1 MDTATNHPETLPWPY
16 ANAAALAYAEE
27 HKLTPEPWPS
37 LRKQIAD
44 LPEPPAFA
52 LHAVRVF
59 QAFWPQYADACRAVL
74 AKAVA
79 APLAVTDDESMLHV
93 YCGFLLAEHRDS
105 QCFDIAQQLVQ
116 LSEDACEAL
125 IGYEWPDTMEGWLAS
140 FCAEHE
146 SRREW
151 LIEQAFDVRLS
162 NTMRLCVM
170 TALMRFVSG
179 GILPASKMRALI
191 FALID
196 TVVAR
201 LPSGVNHPAPH
212 DDYMAD
218 STFIGLLICLFDDFE
233 RDDDDA
239 SLARIKLLFD
249 AGHVDTEVLDWTE
262 LEAHGLHSY
271 RAPPALLGCTVVEFG
286 WWACFNPS
294 ERQKDWIDDEGGD
307 ADADE
312 ALLAQVRALRRHP
325 GYIDAF
331 EADHPF
337 VRDTPKVGRNEPCP
351 CGSGKKFKKCCGA

>member
-1 MDTATNHPETLPWPY
+1 M
-16 ANAAALAYAEE
+16 
-27 HKLTPEPWPS
+27 
-37 LRKQIAD
+37 
-44 LPEPPAFA
+44 
-52 LHAVRVF
+52 
-59 QAFWPQYADACRAVL
+59 
-74 AKAVA
+74 
-79 APLAVTDDESMLHV
+79 
-93 YCGFLLAEHRDS
+93 
-105 QCFDIAQQLVQ
+105 Q
-116 LSEDACEAL
+116 LSGDACEAL

-196 TVVAR
+196 SVATCLR
-201 LPSGVNHPAPH
+201 NGVNHPVPH
-212 DDYMAD
+212 DDYMDDRA
-218 STFIGLLICLFDDFE
+218 FVGLLICLLDDFE
-233 RDDDDA
+233 LEDHA
-239 SLARIKLLFD
+239 ATLARIKLLFD
-249 AGHVDTEVLDWTE
+249 AGHVDTEVVRWADLQE
-262 LEAHGLHSY
+262 RALHSN
-271 RAPPALLGCTVVEFG
+271 RPPPRLLGCSVVEFG

-312 ALLAQVRALRRHP
+312 ALLAQVRALRRDP

-331 EADHPF
+331 EAELPF
-337 VRDTPKVGRNEPCP
+337 VRETPKVGRNEPCSR
-351 CGSGKKFKKCCGA
+351 GSGKKFKKCCGA